1 MKARAS
7 EVGARVSATAGWR
20 IGVQTRA
27 DEGGVRAREGGAG

>member
-7 EVGARVSATAGWR
+7 EVGARVSVTAGWC

-27 DEGGVRAREGGAG
+27 GEGRVRVREGGAG